1 MNNDVWSVTESGGL
15 DSVPAPR
22 SPLLD
27 ARVMMV
33 DDEPLMTEL
42 IQVHLEDAGYR
53 NFVSTHD
60 PRETVDLIRKHQPAV
75 LLLDLMMPQ
84 MSGFDVLE
92 AIRKDRQL
100 RYLPVIVL
108 TASTSSDSKLRA
120 LRLGATDFLSKPVDA
135 SELAL
140 RVRNTLAFRQY
151 HDRMVRF
158 DAVTGLVNANPFGRA
173 VDEAIAHHNDEQG
186 TLSLLVIDL
195 PQLQQVR
202 ESLGQAAADQ
212 LARAFAQRLTR
223 FMPQEASAS
232 PADRAPRVARLTPDR
247 FGLLMG
253 PQVNVEAVEADVKRV
268 LAALSGAVKIE
279 ALDVETLPSIGI
291 AMAPTDGRDFATL
304 LQGAELA
311 LTRVRQQGMLTFG
324 FASAEAG
331 ARSYERMALGFQ
343 LRGATQRGELRL
355 HYQPKVD
362 LSTGRIVGAE
372 ALVRW
377 EHPQH
382 GLLSPA
388 RFIPLAEELGII
400 GEIGEWVLQAACQEA
415 ASWAR
420 AGRPGL
426 KIAVN
431 IAMPTFVGDRFVD
444 LVTHAT
450 QSTGLPP
457 DLLVLELTESML
469 MDDAPGAI
477 ARMHELKA
485 IGVALSI
492 DDFGTG
498 YSSLSYLKRFP
509 IDELKVDRSFVA
521 DLPGGPADTAIV
533 KTIVALGQSLGMTV
547 TAEGVETDPQRDL
560 LRQLGCDLYQGF
572 VFSKPVPAADFVAL
586 LRNSD
591 HA

>member
-1 MNNDVWSVTESGGL
+1 
-15 DSVPAPR
+15 
-22 SPLLD
+22 
-27 ARVMMV
+27 
-33 DDEPLMTEL
+33 
-42 IQVHLEDAGYR
+42 
-53 NFVSTHD
+53 
-60 PRETVDLIRKHQPAV
+60 
-75 LLLDLMMPQ
+75 
-84 MSGFDVLE
+84 
-92 AIRKDRQL
+92 
-100 RYLPVIVL
+100 
-108 TASTSSDSKLRA
+108 
-120 LRLGATDFLSKPVDA
+120 
-135 SELAL
+135 
-140 RVRNTLAFRQY
+140 
-151 HDRMVRF
+151 
-158 DAVTGLVNANPFGRA
+158 
-173 VDEAIAHHNDEQG
+173 
-186 TLSLLVIDL
+186 
-195 PQLQQVR
+195 
-202 ESLGQAAADQ
+202 
-212 LARAFAQRLTR
+212 
-223 FMPQEASAS
+223 
-232 PADRAPRVARLTPDR
+232 
-247 FGLLMG
+247 
-253 PQVNVEAVEADVKRV
+253 
-268 LAALSGAVKIE
+268 
-279 ALDVETLPSIGI
+279 
-291 AMAPTDGRDFATL
+291 MAPTDGRDFATL

-311 LTRVRQQGMLTFG
+311 LTRVRQQGMLTYG
-324 FASAEAG
+324 FASPEAG

-343 LRGATQRGELRL
+343 LRGATQRDELRL

-382 GLLSPA
+382 GLLSPG
-388 RFIPLAEELGII
+388 RFIPLAEELGIV
-400 GEIGEWVLQAACQEA
+400 GQIGEWVLQAACQEA

-431 IAMPTFVGDRFVD
+431 IAMPMFVGDRFVN
-444 LVTHAT
+444 LVTQAT
-450 QSTGLPP
+450 RSTGLSP

-477 ARMHELKA
+477 ALMHELKA

-586 LRNSD
+586 LRDSD
-591 HA
+591 HE